1 MAKSQHLN
9 SNSSTLPP
17 LHNELYKID
26 LGDQRLNNRSLSLIE
41 NLAKSPKASINAALN
56 SLTSTLAAYRF
67 FANPKV
73 TPQSM
78 LTPHRQQSIVR
89 ASHFKS
95 IRLVQDTSEVDFS
108 TLTTLKGVGP
118 LATKEKRGMFLHT
131 SVIVAPGGLVLGVR
145 DINYVIRKD
154 EDLGK
159 SAERKNF
166 PIEQKESFRWL
177 KGYRD
182 ACLLQEQIAETEVVS
197 VSDREA
203 DMYEIFAEYENRKKE
218 GLTTAHYVNRA
229 KENRVLLGAHKGLK
243 LFDLDSVGEPLGTIT
258 FEVAAQKQRI
268 KVNGNSK
275 VYQRKK
281 RMVTQ
286 EIRVHEITPRP
297 PQRKGQKMKAVSLWL
312 VSATEINVPEGQRP
326 IHWRLLT
333 SKPLKSF
340 EVAQEILKIYL
351 DRWQIEVFFKTL
363 KTGCKIEDVA
373 LKSSEALKNAIMM
386 YSIIAWRQLYIT
398 HLARSNAN
406 EPTGKFFQKHEW
418 QSTLKVF
425 YDAAI
430 TEEEPTLGEFIL
442 IVAKL
447 GGYLNRK
454 HDPAPGTETLWRGF
468 QKVDAYAEAWLA
480 FSKQKTYV

>member
-1 MAKSQHLN
+1 MTKLHHLG
-9 SNSSTLPP
+9 SHTLTLAP
-17 LHNELYKID
+17 LQNEFHNID
-26 LGDQRLNNRSLSLIE
+26 LGDRRLNDRSCFLIDKLE
-41 NLAKSPKASINAALN
+41 KSPKSSINAAL
-56 SLTSTLAAYRF
+56 STLALTLAAYRF

-73 TPQSM
+73 TPHRM
-78 LTPHRQQSIVR
+78 LTPHRQQSINRV
-89 ASHFKS
+89 SGLKS
-95 IRLVQDTSEVDFS
+95 IRLVQDTSEADFS
-108 TLTTLKGVGP
+108 NLKTLKGVGP

-131 SVIVAPGGLVLGVR
+131 SLIVAPGGLALGVR
-145 DINYVIRKD
+145 DIDFLIRKD

-159 SAERKNF
+159 SAKRKNL

-182 ACLLQEQIAETEVVS
+182 ACQLQEEIPETEVVS

-203 DMYEIFAEYENRKKE
+203 DMYEIFSEYEQRKKE
-218 GLTTAHYVNRA
+218 GLTTAHYVIRA
-229 KENRVLLGAHKGLK
+229 KENRVLLGEHEGLK
-243 LFDLDSVGEPLGTIT
+243 LFDLDSVGEPIGEIT
-258 FEVAAQKQRI
+258 FEVEAQKQRI
-268 KVNGNSK
+268 KVNKNSK

-286 EIRVHEITPRP
+286 EIRVQKITPRP

-333 SKPLKSF
+333 SKSLENSEQAK
-340 EVAQEILKIYL
+340 EILEIYL

-363 KTGCKIEDVA
+363 KTGCKIEELA
-373 LKSSEALKNAIMM
+373 LKSSEALKNAIVM
-386 YSIIAWRQLYIT
+386 YSLIAWRQLYIT
-398 HLARSNAN
+398 RLARSRAD
-406 EPTGKFFQKHEW
+406 EPVGKFFQKYEW

-425 YDAAI
+425 NNANI
-430 TEEEPTLGEFIL
+430 IEREPTLGEFIL

-454 HDPAPGTETLWRGF
+454 HDPDPGIETLWRGF

-480 FSKQKTYV
+480 FARE